1 MLKELF
7 EKYYDIAIK
16 ELKDFKSGYNSQVES
31 LYKPIE
37 YALEGGKKIRLLSVM
52 LGADIFDGNLNDASI
67 VAAAVEIFH
76 NFTLLHD
83 DVMDNSSVRRNRP
96 TVQAKWNANQA
107 ILSGDAMLILVY
119 QKLLKLN
126 NDKIFSITELLNKTA
141 LEVCEGQLL
150 DMEFETRTNITMDK
164 YLQMIK
170 LKTAVLLAT
179 ALATGAMVS
188 ATSQNNIDNIY
199 NFGLNLGMAFQVQD
213 DYFDTFG
220 DFDTFGKKIG
230 NDIVTNKKTF
240 LIIKA
245 LELADEKTRKR
256 LTELYTTP
264 QNDEVVKIQKVT
276 KFFKSLNI
284 DKIAMETAEKY
295 YSESLGFLEKIEE
308 IPTEKRQV
316 LLEFAEYILK
326 RKK

>member
-7 EKYYDIAIK
+7 TKYYEIAIK
-16 ELKDFKSGYNSQVES
+16 ELNDFKSGYSPQVES
-31 LYKPIE
+31 LYSPIE

-52 LGADIFDGNLNDASI
+52 LGADTFGGDLDEASI

-83 DVMDNSSVRRNRP
+83 DVMDNSPVRRNRP
-96 TVQAKWNANQA
+96 TVQAKWNPNQA

-119 QKLLKLN
+119 QKLLQLKPE
-126 NDKIFSITELLNKTA
+126 KIPSITTLLNKTA
-141 LEVCEGQLL
+141 LEVCEGQQL
-150 DMEFETRTNITMDK
+150 DMEFETRTDITMDE
-164 YLQMIK
+164 YLKMIK

-245 LELADEKTRKR
+245 LELADENTRKR

-264 QNDEVVKIQKVT
+264 QTDEGVKIQEVT
-276 KFFKSLNI
+276 EIFKSLNI
-284 DKIAMETAEKY
+284 DKIALQTAEKY
-295 YSESLGFLEKIEE
+295 YSEALIFLDKIQD
-308 IPTEKRQV
+308 IPDTKKRV
-316 LLEFAEYILK
+316 LLEFAEFILK

>member
-264 QNDEVVKIQKVT
+264 QNDEIVKIQRVT
-276 KFFKSLNI
+276 KIFKSLNI